1 MILEE
6 KLEYGL
12 ITAIVVVLGF
22 VFFKE
27 DDTPFVPKGLTHEEF
42 LIYPVDA
49 WQTTDKQG
57 GECVKIKY
65 LVGRDNTKLYMFD
78 RNNKVVHSQPLTLSP
93 HKDGRERI
101 ETYVW
106 RLYRTEWTDRIAP
119 GQYQIIVGTSFDK
132 RGLGVEIEI
141 I

>member
-1 MILEE
+1 MTSEQI
-6 KLEYGL
+6 LEYGL
-12 ITAIVVVLGF
+12 ITAIMVVLGF

-27 DDTPFVPKGLTHEEF
+27 DDTPFVPKELTHEEF

-65 LVGRDNTKLYMFD
+65 IVDRDKTKLYMID

-119 GQYQIIVGTSFDK
+119 GQYQIIVGTLRE
-132 RGLGVEIEI
+132 RGGLTLEIEI
-141 I
+141 V

>member
-1 MILEE
+1 MNIEQIV
-6 KLEYGL
+6 EYGL
-12 ITAIVVVLGF
+12 ITAIIVVLSF
-22 VFFKE
+22 VFIRE
-27 DDTPFVPKGLTHEEF
+27 DDLPYIPKEQTHEEF
-42 LIYPVDA
+42 LIHPVDA
-49 WQTTDKQG
+49 WQSIDNQG

-65 LVGRDNTKLYMFD
+65 LVDRNETKLYMFD
-78 RNNKVVHSQPLTLSP
+78 IHNKVVHKQPLALSP

-132 RGLGVEIEI
+132 KGLGLEIEVI
-141 I
+141 

>member
-27 DDTPFVPKGLTHEEF
+27 DDLPIQVERPSHAEF

-57 GECVKIKY
+57 GECVKIRY
-65 LVGRDNTKLYMFD
+65 LVENDKTKLYMVD
-78 RNNKVVHSQPLTLSP
+78 RNNKVVHSQPISLNP
-93 HKDGRERI
+93 NKDGRERI

-119 GQYQIIVGTSFDK
+119 GQYQIIVGTIYEK
-132 RGLGVEIEI
+132 RGLGLEINI
-141 I
+141 L

>member
-1 MILEE
+1 VNIE
-6 KLEYGL
+6 KLLEYGL

-22 VFFKE
+22 VFFRE
-27 DDTPFVPKGLTHEEF
+27 DDVLIQVKRPSYEEF
-42 LIYPVDA
+42 LIYPLDA

-57 GECVKIKY
+57 GACVKIKY
-65 LVGRDNTKLYMFD
+65 LVENDKTKLYMFD
-78 RNNKVVHSQPLTLSP
+78 RNNKVVHSQRLTLSP

-119 GQYQIIVGTSFDK
+119 GQYKIIVGTLYEK
-132 RGLGVEIEI
+132 KGLGLEIEI

>member
-1 MILEE
+1 MTSEQI
-6 KLEYGL
+6 LEYGL

-27 DDTPFVPKGLTHEEF
+27 DDTPFVPKELTHEEF

-65 LVGRDNTKLYMFD
+65 IVDRDKTKLYMVD

-119 GQYQIIVGTSFDK
+119 GQYQIIVGTLRE
-132 RGLGVEIEI
+132 RGGLTLEIEI
-141 I
+141 V

>member
-27 DDTPFVPKGLTHEEF
+27 DDLPIQVERPSHAEF

-57 GECVKIKY
+57 GECVKIRY
-65 LVGRDNTKLYMFD
+65 LVENDKTKLYMVD
-78 RNNKVVHSQPLTLSP
+78 RNNKVVHSQPITLSP
-93 HKDGRERI
+93 YKDGRERI

-106 RLYRTEWTDRIAP
+106 RLYRTEWTDRIGP
-119 GQYQIIVGTSFDK
+119 GQYQIIVGTLHEK
-132 RGLGVEIEI
+132 KGLGLEIEI

>member
-1 MILEE
+1 MDSEQI
-6 KLEYGL
+6 LEYGL

-22 VFFKE
+22 VFFRE
-27 DDTPFVPKGLTHEEF
+27 TDLPYVPKELTKEEF
-42 LIYPVDA
+42 LLYPLDA

-65 LVGRDNTKLYMFD
+65 LVDRDKTKLYMFD
-78 RNNKVVHSQPLTLSP
+78 RYNKVVHSQPMALSP

-119 GQYQIIVGTSFDK
+119 GQYQVIVGTSVDK
-132 RGLGVEIEI
+132 KGLGLEIKI

>member
-1 MILEE
+1 MTSEQI
-6 KLEYGL
+6 LEYGL
-12 ITAIVVVLGF
+12 ITAIMVVLGF

-27 DDTPFVPKGLTHEEF
+27 DDTPFVPKELTHEEF
-42 LIYPVDA
+42 LIYPLDA

-65 LVGRDNTKLYMFD
+65 IVDRDKTKLYMVD

-106 RLYRTEWTDRIAP
+106 RLYRTEWTDRIGP
-119 GQYQIIVGTSFDK
+119 GQYQIIVGTLHEK
-132 RGLGVEIEI
+132 KGLGLEIEI

>member
-1 MILEE
+1 MTSEQI
-6 KLEYGL
+6 LEYGL
-12 ITAIVVVLGF
+12 ITAIMVVLGF

-27 DDTPFVPKGLTHEEF
+27 DDTPFVPKELTHEEF
-42 LIYPVDA
+42 LIYPLDA

-65 LVGRDNTKLYMFD
+65 IVDRDKTKLYMVD

-119 GQYQIIVGTSFDK
+119 GQYQIIVGTLRE
-132 RGLGVEIEI
+132 RGGLTLEIEI
-141 I
+141 V

>member
-1 MILEE
+1 MTSEQI
-6 KLEYGL
+6 LEYGL
-12 ITAIVVVLGF
+12 ITAIMVVLGF

-27 DDTPFVPKGLTHEEF
+27 DDTPFVPKELTHEEF

-65 LVGRDNTKLYMFD
+65 LVDRDKTKLYMID

-119 GQYQIIVGTSFDK
+119 GQYQIIVGTLRE
-132 RGLGVEIEI
+132 RGGLTLEIEI
-141 I
+141 V